1 MSAAAAMMIALDR
14 NQTVIL
20 MMDNAS
26 NVDTI
31 ATARMKTKSVKMEGA
46 LKVCYSL

>member
-1 MSAAAAMMIALDR
+1 MMMIALDR
-14 NQTVIL
+14 NQIAIL
-20 MMDNAS
+20 IMVNAS

-46 LKVCYSL
+46 LKVCYSV

>member
-1 MSAAAAMMIALDR
+1 MIALDR
-14 NQTVIL
+14 NPIVIL

>member
-1 MSAAAAMMIALDR
+1 MA
-14 NQTVIL
+14 T
-20 MMDNAS
+20 AS

-46 LKVCYSL
+46 LKVCYTGWTKKNWDLKKYVYCSEGHKD

>member
-1 MSAAAAMMIALDR
+1 MMIALDK

-20 MMDNAS
+20 IVANAS
-26 NVDTI
+26 NVDTL

-46 LKVCYSL
+46 LKV